1 MTLNKNQTRTKV
13 CSLNE
18 RICPML
24 TPKQYKLLM
33 FINKTIKETGC
44 CPSFDEMK
52 DAIGLKSKSG
62 IHALIDALVERS
74 FLAKLPH
81 KARALEVLRLPKLKP
96 SSIIAEEKAK
106 EDALLN
112 ATLEIPLYG
121 KIAAGTPIEA
131 IANESEKINVP
142 FNMIRGGDYYALTI
156 EGDSMV
162 EAGIM
167 NGDTV
172 IIKRSNTAHSGD
184 IVVAL
189 VDDCE
194 ATLKQIKK
202 EGNDVLLI
210 PKNEAYEV
218 RRLHADRVKIQGILS
233 SLIRSYH

>member
-1 MTLNKNQTRTKV
+1 
-13 CSLNE
+13 
-18 RICPML
+18 ML
-24 TPKQYKLLM
+24 TPKQYKLLI

-52 DAIGLKSKSG
+52 NALGLKSKSG
-62 IHALIDALVERS
+62 IHALIDALVERN
-74 FLAKLPH
+74 FLRKLPH

-96 SSIIAEEKAK
+96 SSIIAEEKAR
-106 EDALLN
+106 EEAL
-112 ATLEIPLYG
+112 AGSTIEVPLYG

-131 IANESEKINVP
+131 IANETEKVNIP
-142 FNMIRGGDYYALTI
+142 LNMIRGGKYYALTI
-156 EGDSMV
+156 EGDSMI

-172 IIKRSNTAHSGD
+172 IIKRSDTARNGD

-202 EGNDVLLI
+202 DGRDVLLI
-210 PKNEAYEV
+210 PKNSAYET
-218 RRLHADRVKIQGILS
+218 RRLPAERVKIQGILS
-233 SLIRSYH
+233 SLIRTYH

>member
-1 MTLNKNQTRTKV
+1 
-13 CSLNE
+13 
-18 RICPML
+18 ML

-33 FINKTIKETGC
+33 FINKTLKESGC

-52 DAIGLKSKSG
+52 NALGLKSKSG
-62 IHALIDALVERS
+62 IHALIDALVERN
-74 FLAKLPH
+74 FLRKLPH

-106 EDALLN
+106 EEAVAN
-112 ATLEIPLYG
+112 STLEIPLYG

-131 IANESEKINVP
+131 IADMSEKINIP
-142 FNMIRGGDYYALTI
+142 LQMIRGGEYYALTI
-156 EGDSMV
+156 EGDSMI

-172 IIKRSNTAHSGD
+172 IIKRSSTAQNGD

-189 VDDCE
+189 VDDNE

-202 EGNDVLLI
+202 DGRDILLI
-210 PKNEAYEV
+210 PKNEAYQT
-218 RRLHADRVKIQGILS
+218 RRLPAERVKIQGILS
-233 SLIRSYH
+233 SLIRTYH

>member
-1 MTLNKNQTRTKV
+1 
-13 CSLNE
+13 
-18 RICPML
+18 ML

-33 FINKTIKETGC
+33 FISKTLKETGC

-52 DAIGLKSKSG
+52 DALGLKSKSG
-62 IHALIDALVERS
+62 IHALIDALVERN
-74 FLAKLPH
+74 FLKKLPH
-81 KARALEVLRLPKLKP
+81 KARALEVVRLPKLKP
-96 SSIIAEEKAK
+96 SSILAEEKLK
-106 EDALLN
+106 EEAL
-112 ATLEIPLYG
+112 ASSTVEIPLYG

-131 IANESEKINVP
+131 IANESEKVSVP
-142 FNMIRGGDYYALTI
+142 LNMIHGGEYYALTI

-172 IIKRSNTAHSGD
+172 IIKRTNVAHNGD

-202 EGNDVLLI
+202 DGPEVLLI
-210 PKNEAYEV
+210 PKNEAYET
-218 RRLHADRVKIQGILS
+218 RRLPANRVKVQGILS
-233 SLIRSYH
+233 SLIRTYH

>member
-1 MTLNKNQTRTKV
+1 
-13 CSLNE
+13 
-18 RICPML
+18 ML
-24 TPKQYKLLM
+24 TPKQYNLLI

-52 DAIGLKSKSG
+52 NALGLKSKSG
-62 IHALIDALVERS
+62 IHALIDALVERN
-74 FLAKLPH
+74 FLRKLPH

-96 SSIIAEEKAK
+96 SSIIAEEKAR
-106 EDALLN
+106 EEAL
-112 ATLEIPLYG
+112 AGSTIEVPLYG

-131 IANESEKINVP
+131 IANETEKVNIP
-142 FNMIRGGDYYALTI
+142 LNMIRGGEYYALTI
-156 EGDSMV
+156 EGYSMI

-172 IIKRSNTAHSGD
+172 IIKRSDTARNGD

-202 EGNDVLLI
+202 DGRDVLLI
-210 PKNEAYEV
+210 PQNSAYET
-218 RRLHADRVKIQGILS
+218 RRLPAERVKIQGILS
-233 SLIRSYH
+233 SLIRTYH

>member
-1 MTLNKNQTRTKV
+1 
-13 CSLNE
+13 
-18 RICPML
+18 ML

-33 FINKTIKETGC
+33 FINKTVKETGC

-52 DAIGLKSKSG
+52 NALGLKSKSG
-62 IHALIDALVERS
+62 IHALIDALVERN
-74 FLAKLPH
+74 FLRKLPH

-106 EDALLN
+106 EEALSN
-112 ATLEIPLYG
+112 STLEIPLYG

-131 IANESEKINVP
+131 IANETEKVNVP
-142 FNMIRGGDYYALTI
+142 LEMIRGGEYYALTI
-156 EGDSMV
+156 EGDSMI

-172 IIKRSNTAHSGD
+172 IIRKADNARNGD

-189 VDDCE
+189 VDECE

-202 EGNDVLLI
+202 DGANVHLI
-210 PKNEAYEV
+210 PKNEAYETRILPAERV
-218 RRLHADRVKIQGILS
+218 RVQGILS
-233 SLIRSYH
+233 SLIRNYN

>member
-1 MTLNKNQTRTKV
+1 
-13 CSLNE
+13 
-18 RICPML
+18 ML

-52 DAIGLKSKSG
+52 DALGLKSKSG
-62 IHALIDALVERS
+62 IHALIDALVIRN
-74 FLAKLPH
+74 FLKKLPH
-81 KARALEVLRLPKLKP
+81 KARALEVVRLPKLKP
-96 SSIIAEEKAK
+96 SSIIAEEKIRD
-106 EDALLN
+106 EALAN
-112 ATLEIPLYG
+112 AAADIPLYG

-131 IANESEKINVP
+131 IANETEKVSVP
-142 FNMIRGGDYYALTI
+142 LDLLRGGEFYALTV

-172 IIKRSNTAHSGD
+172 IIKRSSVAHNGD

-189 VDDCE
+189 VDESE

-202 EGNDVLLI
+202 DGN
-210 PKNEAYEV
+210 
-218 RRLHADRVKIQGILS
+218 
-233 SLIRSYH
+233 

>member
-1 MTLNKNQTRTKV
+1 
-13 CSLNE
+13 
-18 RICPML
+18 ML

-33 FINKTIKETGC
+33 FINKTLKESGC

-52 DAIGLKSKSG
+52 NALGLKSKSG
-62 IHALIDALVERS
+62 IHALIDALVERN
-74 FLAKLPH
+74 FLRKLPH

-106 EDALLN
+106 EEAVAN
-112 ATLEIPLYG
+112 STVEIPLYG

-131 IANESEKINVP
+131 IVDMSEKINIP
-142 FNMIRGGDYYALTI
+142 LQMIRGGEYYALTV

-172 IIKRSNTAHSGD
+172 IIKRSNTAQNGD

-189 VDDCE
+189 VDDNE

-202 EGNDVLLI
+202 DGRDILLI
-210 PKNEAYEV
+210 PKNEAYET
-218 RRLHADRVKIQGILS
+218 RRLPAERVKVQGILS
-233 SLIRSYH
+233 SLIRTYH